1 MSYIVSVLIVSL
13 LIASG
18 GHNRNRRFVIDAPLH
33 SCQTQQIIPQH
44 SQCTVTDD
52 NTNKVS
58 DTRKENTYSCG
69 IYFH

>member
-1 MSYIVSVLIVSL
+1 MSYIDSVLIVSFL

-18 GHNRNRRFVIDAPLH
+18 GHNRNRRFALDAPLQ

-58 DTRKENTYSCG
+58 DTRKEN
-69 IYFH
+69 I